1 MRSIA
6 SPTRPCGRVPRPHA
20 NERGIVLVAA
30 LLFVMLASVLVL
42 TLMTTTTGERT
53 QSSNTQTARLALY
66 AADAG
71 VRSQQ
76 QLLANL
82 AKAKIDSCLA
92 GWQAAGSNPAQ
103 PIIGNPAQ
111 LFPAG
116 TLGAAYAASSTNPSF
131 AANATIT
138 FSTSSVG
145 PTSQTFDYMFTIQS
159 NGALSAT
166 GKRNVQSTGSLRV
179 SASRGSFSDFLLLT
193 DQFKTANNVTTYFTT
208 SDLFDGR
215 VHTNDP
221 IGFKFAFNP
230 TFQDRVTQVGANAT
244 YYNNGGSPVVV
255 DANNNGAIDMPNF
268 YGGYLRGQAAIP
280 LPTNANDQQMVSLG
294 QAVNNGTAPTSAQI
308 NQATTGN
315 SATPPTNG
323 GYLVN
328 DGVNV
333 TGGIYI
339 QGTANRVKMFA
350 DTVTDRQYFQ
360 ISVGA
365 AHKSIEIDRAAN
377 QTRVWDKL
385 GIGGPADHVYTGVPN
400 GVVYASSGIDNLT
413 GPDRNALTGAVDPA
427 LAINQRTLIASGGD
441 IVIQGD
447 LTCDQ
452 YDSNTNVLGIFSGGG
467 AVRIGNG
474 APSNLNVDA
483 FVMACGNTTGE
494 FRVDGYNSGAYRG
507 AMNLRGGV
515 VSKFYGAF
523 YTADANGNP
532 ITGFSRSFHYD
543 RRGLIPPMYPSTG
556 VFQSDIPTARTIAW
570 KEI

>member
-6 SPTRPCGRVPRPHA
+6 SPVKPHA

-53 QSSNTQTARLALY
+53 QSSNTQTAKLALY

-116 TLGAAYAASSTNPSF
+116 TLGAAFAATSTNP
-131 AANATIT
+131 A
-138 FSTSSVG
+138 FSASASINFLASSVG

-159 NGALSAT
+159 NGSLNAT

-193 DQFKTANNVTTYFTT
+193 NQFKTANNVTTYFTT

-215 VHTNDP
+215 VHTNDA
-221 IGFKFAFNP
+221 FKFAFNP
-230 TFQDRVTQVGANAT
+230 TFQDRVTQVGATAT

-255 DANNNGAIDMPNF
+255 DANNNGAVDMPNF
-268 YGGYLRGQAAIP
+268 YGGYLRGQTAIP

-294 QAVNNGTAPTSAQI
+294 LAVNNGTAPTSAQI

-323 GYLVN
+323 GYLMN

-333 TGGIYI
+333 TGGIFI

-360 ISVGA
+360 ISVGS
-365 AHKSIEIDRAAN
+365 AHKSIEIDRTAN
-377 QTRVWDKL
+377 VTRVWDKL
-385 GIGGPADHVYTGVPN
+385 GIGGAADHVYTGVPN
-400 GVVYASSGIDNLT
+400 GVMYATGGIDNLT
-413 GPDRNALTGAVDPA
+413 GPDRNGVTGAVDPA
-427 LAINQRTLIASGGD
+427 VAIKQQTLIASSGD

-467 AVRIGNG
+467 AVRVGNG
-474 APSNLNVDA
+474 APNNLNVDA
-483 FVMACGNTTGE
+483 FVMACGTTTGE
-494 FRVDGYNSGAYRG
+494 FRVDGYNTGSFRG
-507 AMNLRGGV
+507 AMNLRGGI

-532 ITGFSRSFHYD
+532 ITGFSRNFHYD